1 MELVKTSSRYPNI
14 SWESAFLPIEHAQE
28 DYNST
33 SNSTQ
38 IFDHMSIRSCYTSAL
53 KSANLSTPLN
63 RNQLLEFLLR
73 LAFDFGK
80 LKNPISCIVRPH
92 IEDFFKIY
100 VEPVVKENAA
110 VQERSIIFQSR
121 KLNELLYD
129 NIKGIK
135 IIFTEACSN
144 KYEGPE
150 SLSDPNKFDSVK
162 AYFFFSL
169 FSSHDAPVQEI
180 RELSNS
186 VSFSSSQSTRA
197 KEQASIVQGD
207 HRLHLTHK
215 LIQNCL
221 ISSLMTI

>member
-1 MELVKTSSRYPNI
+1 MASFLAYFMELVKTSSRYPDI

-28 DYNST
+28 DYNSKNWANGKSFT
-33 SNSTQ
+33 E
-38 IFDHMSIRSCYTSAL
+38 IDHMSIRSCYTSAL

-63 RNQLLEFLLR
+63 RNQLFEFLLR

-80 LKNPISCIVRPH
+80 LKNPVSCMVYPH

-110 VQERSIIFQSR
+110 VQERTIIVQSR

-169 FSSHDAPVQEI
+169 FSSHNAPTQEV

-186 VSFSSSQSTRA
+186 VSFSSSQSTR
-197 KEQASIVQGD
+197 
-207 HRLHLTHK
+207 
-215 LIQNCL
+215 
-221 ISSLMTI
+221 